1 MRRPVV
7 ITGLACVS
15 SLGCSCERFTEGL
28 LAGAS
33 GIRPIT
39 QFDVTS
45 CRATH
50 AGRLVGFDPT
60 AYLPPMKLRR
70 LDAVARLA
78 LACTRDALDDAGI
91 ERRPEGYDDV
101 GVVLGSVSA
110 GVHATGEYLESFW
123 KGGPAAAPALLF
135 SSTVGNAPA
144 SHCGLE
150 YGLRGPNTTLMHKEA
165 SGLSAVVFAAH
176 LVRRGKA
183 GAVVAGGADDI
194 DERFYK
200 VHDWFGVM
208 SPGHKISHRP
218 APAAAVAGAAAAE
231 PDPAPLVSETA
242 PASDSDSGSATA
254 PVPDAVSPEPASV
267 VGAVAAAEDPATAM
281 SVAIAAAAAP
291 TTAPFDAGR
300 DGFVMGEGG
309 YMLVLESE
317 ARAAARGAT
326 VLADLLG
333 TGASSASVGVNEW
346 PSDDEALVRCMRQ
359 ALDDAG
365 IAAEAI
371 DLVYASANGTVALD
385 RCEASALAR
394 VFGARGVPVSSIK
407 GALGEFSA
415 AGAAS
420 LAAAILCGRRGLVA
434 PTLGLRE
441 IAADCPVSATGATAP
456 LPGPTVLVN
465 SFASG
470 GTNFSLVVRLRLP

>member
-50 AGRLVGFDPT
+50 AGRLVDFDPT

-78 LACTRDALDDAGI
+78 LACTRDALDNAGI
-91 ERRPEGYDDV
+91 ERRPEGHDDV

-123 KGGPAAAPALLF
+123 KGGPTAAPALLF

-208 SPGHKISHRP
+208 SPGHRINHRP
-218 APAAAVAGAAAAE
+218 AAAAAV
-231 PDPAPLVSETA
+231 
-242 PASDSDSGSATA
+242 
-254 PVPDAVSPEPASV
+254 
-267 VGAVAAAEDPATAM
+267 
-281 SVAIAAAAAP
+281 AAAP
-291 TTAPFDAGR
+291 TTAPFDARR